1 MKSNM
6 PDHARVWIYQANRNL
21 NQEESKF
28 VLDKAE
34 AFVAQWQAHGSQ
46 LVAEAHLIYDRFL
59 VFFVDEEVAGVTG
72 CSIDKSVHL
81 VQAIGEEINADF
93 FDRMQILYKADAQI
107 QEARMHDFWA
117 MRKAKVVT
125 DETEVF
131 NNLVKTKAEFDASWE
146 TSFGNSWHAEMW

>member
-1 MKSNM
+1 M

-21 NQEESKF
+21 NPEESKL
-28 VLDKAE
+28 VLDKAND
-34 AFVAQWQAHGSQ
+34 FVGQWQAHGNQ
-46 LVAEAHLIYDRFL
+46 LVAEAHLIYERFL
-59 VFFVDEEVAGVTG
+59 VFFVDEAIAGVTG

-81 VQAIGEEINADF
+81 VQAMGQQIGVDF
-93 FDRMQILYKADAQI
+93 FDRMQILYKEDSLMK
-107 QEARMHDFWA
+107 EARMHDFWA

-125 DETEVF
+125 DETQVF

>member
-6 PDHARVWIYQANRNL
+6 PDNARVWIYQANRSL
-21 NQEESKF
+21 ASDESKF
-28 VLDKAE
+28 ILDQAN

-46 LVAEAHLIYDRFL
+46 LVAEAHLFYDRFL
-59 VFFVDEEVAGVTG
+59 VFFVNEDISGVTG
-72 CSIDKSVHL
+72 CSIDKSVRM
-81 VQAIGEEINADF
+81 VQAIGEEVGVDF
-93 FDRMQILYKADAQI
+93 FDRMQILYKQDARI
-107 QEARMHDFWA
+107 KDARMHDFWA
-117 MRKAKVVT
+117 MRKANVVT